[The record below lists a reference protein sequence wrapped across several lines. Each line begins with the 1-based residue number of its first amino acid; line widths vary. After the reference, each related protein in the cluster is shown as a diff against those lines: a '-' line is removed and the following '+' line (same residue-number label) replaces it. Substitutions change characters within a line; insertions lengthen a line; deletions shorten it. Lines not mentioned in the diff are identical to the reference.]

1 MRPLF
6 ESVSTLFGFQ
16 INREEDDHRNDDK
29 LTAFTNE
36 TKNDGAVVVNAGGP
50 MATYVDLDG
59 SAKTEAELVTKYRE
73 MTLNSEIFSA
83 IDDITNE
90 CIVMEDGERTVE
102 VVLDDLPLDD
112 KSKKLIEAEFNEVIR
127 LLEFNKKAY
136 DIFRRWYVD
145 GRLYYNV
152 VIDKTQPQLGIQE
165 LRYVDPRKLRKV
177 REISKKKAN
186 PQIDRQNVTLTR
198 TVNEYYV
205 FNEKG
210 INSGKQPGGTTSFAA
225 NGLKISKDAII
236 HVNSGITDENA
247 TMVLGYLHQAIK
259 PLNQLRSLEDATLIY
274 RISRAPERRIFYI
287 DVSNLPRAKA
297 EQQVRD
303 LMVRHKNRIVYDSS
317 TGEIRD
323 DRKFTTMLEDYWLP
337 RRDGGK
343 GTEITTLPAGQNL
356 GELADVLYFQKK
368 LYKSLLIPYSRIEGD
383 QGMFN
388 NRTSEITRDEIKF
401 SKFVDRLR
409 VSFSELF
416 LLSLE
421 KQLILKGLMTVE
433 EWKQFSYLIKFR
445 FNRDNYVAEN
455 KDSEI
460 ATNRL
465 NTLNLWMPY
474 VGRYVSNKYVQN
486 HILKMTDE
494 EIEAQKELIMLE
506 MSDPI
511 LTPPLPEGEEEP
523 PQSQGPQK

>member
-1 MRPLF
+1 MKPLL
-6 ESVSTLFGFQ
+6 ESASALFGFQ
-16 INREEDDHRNDDK
+16 INRVDDNEKNDDR

-36 TKNDGAVVVNAGGP
+36 NKNDGAVVVNAGGP

-59 SAKTEAELVTKYRE
+59 SAKTEAELVTRYRE

-83 IDDITNE
+83 VDDITNE
-90 CIVMEDGERTVE
+90 CIVVKDGESTVKI
-102 VVLDDLPLDD
+102 VLDDLPLDD
-112 KSKKLIEAEFNEVIR
+112 KSKKLIEAEFQEVVRI
-127 LLEFNKKAY
+127 LEFNKKAY

-152 VIDKTQPQLGIQE
+152 VVDKKQPNLGIQE
-165 LRYVDPRKLRKV
+165 MRYIDPRKIRKI
-177 REISKKKAN
+177 REVAKKKAN
-186 PQIDRQNVTLTR
+186 AQIDKQGVDLSR

-210 INSGKQPGGTTSFAA
+210 LATAKQPSGSATFAS
-225 NGLKISKDAII
+225 NGLKISKDAIVQ
-236 HVNSGITDENA
+236 VNSGITDENA

-368 LYKSLLIPYSRIEGD
+368 LYKSLLVPYSRIEGD
-383 QGMFN
+383 QGMFS
-388 NRTSEITRDEIKF
+388 NRSGEITRDEIKF
-401 SKFVDRLR
+401 SKFVDRIR
-409 VSFSELF
+409 HSFSDLF
-416 LLSLE
+416 LLTLE
-421 KQLILKGLMTVE
+421 KQLILKGLMSPD
-433 EWKQFSYLIKFR
+433 EWKQFAYLIRFR
-445 FNRDNYVAEN
+445 YLEDNYIAEN
-455 KDSEI
+455 KDTEI
-460 ATNRL
+460 ASGRL
-465 NTLNLWMPY
+465 NTLTLWGPY
-474 VGRYVSNKYVQN
+474 VGRYVSNKYIQN
-486 HILKMTDE
+486 NVLKMTDE
-494 EIEAQKELIMLE
+494 EIETEKQQIMLE

-511 LTPPLPEGEEEP
+511 LFPPMAESEEQQP
-523 PQSQGPQK
+523 T